1 MKALTSKDESYAVV
15 KHMINDHPGR
25 QPDFSYKIDRSW
37 KTSLQRQI
45 HEAIKIE
52 ETDPS
57 DKMNSRSEWGAN
69 CVPRVKINQHSDRA
83 DADRAAVRSARS
95 GSTES
100 TSHSGAGAGDENSS
114 KRAIV
119 TANQGQGQDQRQ
131 AKRQRDTVTE
141 EEGLSTEASLQR
153 SMNPSLSPRQSN
165 SLRSPP
171 SGSRSRSQNRSQE
184 FADQD
189 SATPN

>member
-1 MKALTSKDESYAVV
+1 M
-15 KHMINDHPGR
+15 
-25 QPDFSYKIDRSW
+25 DFYYGIRFEISLLVQSVNYPRIDRSW

-57 DKMNSRSEWGAN
+57 DLMNSRSEWGAN

-83 DADRAAVRSARS
+83 DADRAAGRSARS

-131 AKRQRDTVTE
+131 AKRQRDMVTE

-153 SMNPSLSPRQSN
+153 STNPSLSSRQSN
-165 SLRSPP
+165 SLRNPP

-184 FADQD
+184 FADQV
-189 SATPN
+189 SATPNRNT